1 MRKFVCGVCNKPS
14 YSSAALEFQRH
25 PECIYCGA
33 NACKEVPMTD
43 EDIRPLNRTQP
54 KVTVPLSVGSLRETA
69 GVSLLNDKN
78 SEVNSLVEDDSA
90 IAAAWL
96 LMIYCHQHGTL
107 HQNNACEG
115 CVLASMI
122 NCSGISPERPDP
134 LWNWDVPNPLEV
146 GIQPEIGLSTEGIRL
161 NVGFKQSANDNGPSG
176 IYRSNQLLWPCDPN
190 LNVKCRKSGCY
201 VNGGPCKHTTNPVFA
216 IPGTEGVP
224 AKELLVTQFGEVN
237 EDGN

>member
-1 MRKFVCGVCNKPS
+1 MNS
-14 YSSAALEFQRH
+14 
-25 PECIYCGA
+25 
-33 NACKEVPMTD
+33 
-43 EDIRPLNRTQP
+43 
-54 KVTVPLSVGSLRETA
+54 
-69 GVSLLNDKN
+69 LNDELK
-78 SEVNSLVEDDSA
+78 ETLQDATSLVEDDSA

-107 HQNNACEG
+107 HQDNACEG

-122 NCSGISPERPDP
+122 NCSGISTERPDQ
-134 LWNWDVPNPLEV
+134 LWNWDVPSPFEV
-146 GIQPEIGLSTEGIRL
+146 GIQPEGIRITT
-161 NVGFKQSANDNGPSG
+161 VKQPANDELSQPGD
-176 IYRSNQLLWPCDPN
+176 NQLLWPCEPS
-190 LNVKCRKSGCY
+190 LNVKCRKSGCH